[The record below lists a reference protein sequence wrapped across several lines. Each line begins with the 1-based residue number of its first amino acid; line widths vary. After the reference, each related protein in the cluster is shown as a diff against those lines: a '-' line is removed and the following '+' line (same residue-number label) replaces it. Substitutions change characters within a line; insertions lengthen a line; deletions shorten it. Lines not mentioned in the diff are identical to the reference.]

1 MDVKW
6 DYKLKDHQSANPV
19 VDALMVPLPEDFIH
33 PTEADLLK
41 VFKTGGFKLQ
51 TWGRK
56 KDKSGKAILLNDPHW
71 IAVRGGTPLHYDP
84 KYPRYS
90 HQLKVMV
97 DDGTFCRGLDK
108 EALRFERGLYYVLD
122 AHSPHQVFHE
132 SKDSKWNVS
141 ISIDAEEPLPCDEA
155 LCDMIEYGYVTPLV
169 PTQGD

>member
-6 DYKLKDHQSANPV
+6 DYQLKDYQSANPV
-19 VDALMVPLPEDFIH
+19 VDAMMVKLPEDFIC
-33 PTEADLLK
+33 PTEADLLQ

-56 KDKSGKAILLNDPHW
+56 KDESGKAILLNDPHW

-90 HQLKVMV
+90 HQLKIMV

-108 EALRFERGLYYVLD
+108 HELEFARGLYYVLD
-122 AHSPHQVFHE
+122 AHSPHQVFHKR
-132 SKDSKWNVS
+132 KDSKWNVS
-141 ISIDAEEPLPCDEA
+141 ISMDSKDPLPCEETIGK
-155 LCDMIEYGYVTPLV
+155 MIEYGYTEPLIPV
-169 PTQGD
+169 KGD